1 MIEIGFLYEQKNR
14 KEKHMRQSSDR
25 TLINIIRNS
34 LRFGYIGIGQSFR
47 KTLLIII
54 IFSSLASCAYKPVV
68 DTAGR
73 SGTFSENK
81 AHEITNDIQH
91 CKKLAKNNTSFLGNI
106 IFWIG
111 SVEAETQYQKIYRKC
126 LINRGHSVLN

>member
-14 KEKHMRQSSDR
+14 EEKHMRQSSDR

>member
-1 MIEIGFLYEQKNR
+1 MNKKLNR
-14 KEKHMRQSSDR
+14 KEKNMKQGSDR
-25 TLINIIRNS
+25 TSTNNINNS
-34 LRFGYIGIGQSFR
+34 LRFGYVDFGQSLKR
-47 KTLLIII
+47 SLLVFIG
-54 IFSSLASCAYKPVV
+54 FSLLASCAYKPVV

-73 SGTFSENK
+73 SGTFNENK

-106 IFWIG
+106 IYWIG
-111 SVEAETQYQKIYRKC
+111 SIEADTEYQALYRKC

>member
-1 MIEIGFLYEQKNR
+1 MNKKLNR
-14 KEKHMRQSSDR
+14 KEKNMKKGSDR
-25 TLINIIRNS
+25 TSTNNINNS
-34 LRFGYIGIGQSFR
+34 LRFGYVDFGQSLKR
-47 KTLLIII
+47 SLLVFIG
-54 IFSSLASCAYKPVV
+54 FSLLASCAYKPVV

-73 SGTFSENK
+73 SGTFNENK

-106 IFWIG
+106 IYWIG
-111 SVEAETQYQKIYRKC
+111 SVEADTKYQALYRKC

>member
-1 MIEIGFLYEQKNR
+1 MNKKLNR
-14 KEKHMRQSSDR
+14 KEKNMKQSSDR
-25 TLINIIRNS
+25 TSTNNINNS
-34 LRFGYIGIGQSFR
+34 LRFGYVDFGQSLKR
-47 KTLLIII
+47 SLLVFIG
-54 IFSSLASCAYKPVV
+54 FSLLASCAYKPVV

-73 SGTFSENK
+73 SGTFNENK

-106 IFWIG
+106 IYWIG
-111 SVEAETQYQKIYRKC
+111 SVEADTEYQALYRKC

>member
-1 MIEIGFLYEQKNR
+1 MNKKLNR
-14 KEKHMRQSSDR
+14 KEKNMKQGSDR
-25 TLINIIRNS
+25 TTTNNINNS
-34 LRFGYIGIGQSFR
+34 LRFGYVGFGQSLKR
-47 KTLLIII
+47 SLLVFIG
-54 IFSSLASCAYKPVV
+54 FSLLASCAYKPVV

-73 SGTFSENK
+73 SGTFNENK

-106 IFWIG
+106 IYWIG
-111 SVEAETQYQKIYRKC
+111 SVEADTEYQALYRKC

>member
-1 MIEIGFLYEQKNR
+1 
-14 KEKHMRQSSDR
+14 MRQSSER

-54 IFSSLASCAYKPVV
+54 IFSALASCAYKPVV

>member
-1 MIEIGFLYEQKNR
+1 MNKKLNR
-14 KEKHMRQSSDR
+14 KEKNMKKGSDR
-25 TLINIIRNS
+25 TSTNNINNS
-34 LRFGYIGIGQSFR
+34 FRFGYVDFGQSLKR
-47 KTLLIII
+47 SLLVFIG
-54 IFSSLASCAYKPVV
+54 FSLLASCAYNPVV

-91 CKKLAKNNTSFLGNI
+91 CKKLAKNNTTFLGNI

-126 LINRGHSVLN
+126 LTNRGHSVLN

>member
-1 MIEIGFLYEQKNR
+1 MNKKLNREEKNI
-14 KEKHMRQSSDR
+14 KQGSDR
-25 TLINIIRNS
+25 TTTSNINSS
-34 LRFGYIGIGQSFR
+34 LRFSYVGFGQSLK
-47 KTLLIII
+47 KTLLVFIG
-54 IFSSLASCAYKPVV
+54 FSFLASCAYKPVV

-73 SGTFSENK
+73 SGTFNENK

-106 IFWIG
+106 IYWIG
-111 SVEAETQYQKIYRKC
+111 SVEADTEYQALYRKC

>member
-1 MIEIGFLYEQKNR
+1 MNKKLNR
-14 KEKHMRQSSDR
+14 KENNMKQGSDR
-25 TLINIIRNS
+25 TSTNNINNS
-34 LRFGYIGIGQSFR
+34 LRFGYVDFGQSLKR
-47 KTLLIII
+47 SLLVFIG
-54 IFSSLASCAYKPVV
+54 FSLLASCAYKPVV

-73 SGTFSENK
+73 SGTFNENK

-106 IFWIG
+106 IYWIG
-111 SVEAETQYQKIYRKC
+111 SVEADTEYQALYRKC

>member
-1 MIEIGFLYEQKNR
+1 MNKKLNR
-14 KEKHMRQSSDR
+14 KEKNMKQSSDQ
-25 TLINIIRNS
+25 TSTNNINNS
-34 LRFGYIGIGQSFR
+34 LRFGYVDFGQSLKR
-47 KTLLIII
+47 SLLVFIG
-54 IFSSLASCAYKPVV
+54 FSLIASCAYKPVV

-73 SGTFSENK
+73 SGTFNENK

-106 IFWIG
+106 IYWIG
-111 SVEAETQYQKIYRKC
+111 SVEADTEYQALYRKC

>member
-1 MIEIGFLYEQKNR
+1 MNKKLNR
-14 KEKHMRQSSDR
+14 KEKNMKQGSDR
-25 TLINIIRNS
+25 TSTNNINNS
-34 LRFGYIGIGQSFR
+34 LRFGYVDFGQSLKR
-47 KTLLIII
+47 SLLVFIG
-54 IFSSLASCAYKPVV
+54 FSLLASCAYKPVV

-73 SGTFSENK
+73 SGTFNENK

-106 IFWIG
+106 IYWIG
-111 SVEAETQYQKIYRKC
+111 NVEADTEYQALYRKC

>member
-1 MIEIGFLYEQKNR
+1 
-14 KEKHMRQSSDR
+14 MRQSSDR

-34 LRFGYIGIGQSFR
+34 LRFGYIGISQSFR

-91 CKKLAKNNTSFLGNI
+91 CKKLAKNNTTFLGNI

-126 LINRGHSVLN
+126 LTNRGHSVLN

>member
-1 MIEIGFLYEQKNR
+1 MNKKLNR
-14 KEKHMRQSSDR
+14 KEKNMKQGSDR
-25 TLINIIRNS
+25 TSTNNINNS
-34 LRFGYIGIGQSFR
+34 LRFGYVDFGQSLKR
-47 KTLLIII
+47 SLLVFIG
-54 IFSSLASCAYKPVV
+54 FSLLASCAYKPVV

-91 CKKLAKNNTSFLGNI
+91 CKRLAKNNTSFLGNI

>member
-1 MIEIGFLYEQKNR
+1 MNKKLNR
-14 KEKHMRQSSDR
+14 KEKNMKQGSDR
-25 TLINIIRNS
+25 TSTNNINNS
-34 LRFGYIGIGQSFR
+34 LRFGYVDFGQSLKR
-47 KTLLIII
+47 SLLVFIG
-54 IFSSLASCAYKPVV
+54 FSLLASCAYKPVV

>member
-1 MIEIGFLYEQKNR
+1 MNKKLNR
-14 KEKHMRQSSDR
+14 KEKNMKQGSDR
-25 TLINIIRNS
+25 TSTNNINNS
-34 LRFGYIGIGQSFR
+34 LRFGYVGFGQSLKR
-47 KTLLIII
+47 SLLVFIG
-54 IFSSLASCAYKPVV
+54 FSLLASCAYKPVI

-73 SGTFSENK
+73 SGTFNENK

-106 IFWIG
+106 IYWIG
-111 SVEAETQYQKIYRKC
+111 SVEADTEYQALYRKC

>member
-1 MIEIGFLYEQKNR
+1 MNKKLNR
-14 KEKHMRQSSDR
+14 KEKNMKQGSDR
-25 TLINIIRNS
+25 TSTNNINNS
-34 LRFGYIGIGQSFR
+34 LRFGYVDFGQSLKR
-47 KTLLIII
+47 SLLVFIG
-54 IFSSLASCAYKPVV
+54 FSLLASCAYKPVV

-73 SGTFSENK
+73 SGTFNENK

-106 IFWIG
+106 IYWIG
-111 SVEAETQYQKIYRKC
+111 SVEADTEYQALYRTC

>member
-1 MIEIGFLYEQKNR
+1 MNKKLNG
-14 KEKHMRQSSDR
+14 KEKNMKQSSDR
-25 TLINIIRNS
+25 TSTNNINNS
-34 LRFGYIGIGQSFR
+34 LRFGYVDFGQSLKR
-47 KTLLIII
+47 SLLVFIG
-54 IFSSLASCAYKPVV
+54 FSLLASCAYKPVV

-73 SGTFSENK
+73 SGTFNENK

-106 IFWIG
+106 IYWIG
-111 SVEAETQYQKIYRKC
+111 SVEADTKYQALYRKC

>member
-1 MIEIGFLYEQKNR
+1 MNKKLNR
-14 KEKHMRQSSDR
+14 KEKNMKQGSDR
-25 TLINIIRNS
+25 TSTNNINNS
-34 LRFGYIGIGQSFR
+34 LRFSYVDFGQSLKR
-47 KTLLIII
+47 SLLVFIG
-54 IFSSLASCAYKPVV
+54 FSLLASCAYKPVV

-73 SGTFSENK
+73 SGTFNENK

-106 IFWIG
+106 IYWIG
-111 SVEAETQYQKIYRKC
+111 SVEADTEYQALYRKC

>member
-1 MIEIGFLYEQKNR
+1 MKQG
-14 KEKHMRQSSDR
+14 SDR
-25 TLINIIRNS
+25 TSKNNINNS
-34 LRFGYIGIGQSFR
+34 LRFGYVDFGQSLKR
-47 KTLLIII
+47 SLLVFIG
-54 IFSSLASCAYKPVV
+54 FSLLASCAYKPVV

-73 SGTFSENK
+73 SGTFNENK

-106 IFWIG
+106 IYWIG
-111 SVEAETQYQKIYRKC
+111 SVEADTEYQALYRKC